1 MRFTQF
7 FPKLPAVLAALL
19 ILVAPVHADQSLLTV
34 QGITERIQSGE
45 LDESPLFLP
54 TAERRVVFANP
65 EYFLPVREITPGGR
79 PYPLPATPTDLSSVT
94 YEVDGEVFT
103 LQDFLSQQS
112 LMGFL
117 VIRDG
122 ARLLEL
128 MRVITR

>member
-65 EYFLPVREITPGGR
+65 EYFLPVREITPGGS
-79 PYPLPATPTDLSSVT
+79 PYPLPATPTDLSSVCLLYT
-94 YEVDGEVFT
+94 
-103 LQDFLSQQS
+103 SPS
-112 LMGFL
+112 P
-117 VIRDG
+117 RD
-122 ARLLEL
+122 R
-128 MRVITR
+128 TRSRMPSSA